1 MWTGSDWQIY
11 SQKLDGTEFGTPG
24 RISKDNMKV
33 YQYPSLA
40 IKDTKEK
47 LH

>member
-24 RISKDNMKV
+24 RISKDNMFNLSFH
-33 YQYPSLA
+33 SL
-40 IKDTKEK
+40 
-47 LH
+47 